1 MTFILTILIFALIIT
16 ILVSIHEF
24 GHFAA
29 AKLSGVAVQEFAIG
43 FGPTIFKKHFRGTDY
58 KFNIF
63 PLGGYVQLEG
73 ETDASNP
80 HAFRNTK
87 LRIKAFVLMAGIVM
101 NLILAIFL
109 LQIYLGNN
117 GYRFAIPKL
126 VDYQFTN
133 TQFQQSFYPLI
144 VSFVDPEGPSVGKFQ
159 ENEAIIA
166 ANGIEFSSMNE
177 FLQILKDNQNK
188 EIEFQFIDFQ
198 SFEISKRNVTLGS
211 ADENGSILK
220 VGLVPYD
227 SQSGKKT
234 YFLKY
239 NEGLG
244 AGSSMTYDAF
254 IYQFKALGGIFSN
267 AFSTGNYQEV
277 SNSVGGLPA
286 IGNQVGQLVEFQ
298 AYDVLIPLTA
308 LFSVNL
314 AMFNILPFPALDGG
328 QLLFAVIE
336 KLRRKKFSD
345 QFLNRINFAGFVL
358 LMSLGLLVTLKD
370 IIQLN
375 WIGSIV
381 EGVKNILGR

>member
-1 MTFILTILIFALIIT
+1 MTFLLTILIFALIIT
-16 ILVSIHEF
+16 VLVSIHEF

-43 FGPTIFKKHFRGTDY
+43 FGPTIFKKHYKGTDY

-73 ETDASNP
+73 ETDAANP
-80 HAFRNTK
+80 NAFRNVR
-87 LRIKAFVLMAGIVM
+87 LRVKAFVLLAGIVM

-109 LQIYLGNN
+109 LQIYLSNN
-117 GYRFAIPKL
+117 NYRFAIPSL

-133 TQFQQSFYPLI
+133 TQFQQKYYPLI
-144 VSFVDPEGPSVGKFQ
+144 VSFVDPEGPSVGKFE
-159 ENEAIIA
+159 ENEAIVA
-166 ANGIEFSSMNE
+166 VNNVEFSSMAE
-177 FLQILKDNQNK
+177 FLQILKDNQNQEVDFK
-188 EIEFQFIDFQ
+188 LIDFQ
-198 SFEISKRNVTLGS
+198 TFEISKRNITLGA

-239 NEGLG
+239 NEGLSAG
-244 AGSSMTYDAF
+244 AFMTYDAF

-267 AFSTGNYQEV
+267 AFSTGDYKEV

-336 KLRRKKFSD
+336 KIRRKKFSD
-345 QFLNRINFAGFVL
+345 QFLNRINFGGFVF
-358 LMSLGLLVTLKD
+358 LMSIGLLVTLKD

-375 WIGSIV
+375 WLGNIV
-381 EGVKNILGR
+381 EVIKSVLGR

>member
-16 ILVSIHEF
+16 VLVSIHEF
-24 GHFAA
+24 GHFIT
-29 AKLSGVAVQEFAIG
+29 AKLSGVAVHEFAIG
-43 FGPTIFKKHFRGTDY
+43 FGPTILKKHYKGTDY

-73 ETDASNP
+73 ETDATNP
-80 HAFRNTK
+80 NAFRNAR
-87 LRIKAFVLMAGIVM
+87 LRVKSLVLLAGIIM

-117 GYRFAIPKL
+117 GYRFAIPKI
-126 VDYQFTN
+126 VDYQFTSVEV
-133 TQFQQSFYPLI
+133 QKSYYPLI
-144 VSFVDPEGPSVGKFQ
+144 VTFVDPEGPSVGKFE
-159 ENEAIIA
+159 ENDAIVSV
-166 ANGIEFSSMNE
+166 NGVEFASMGE

-188 EIEFQFIDFQ
+188 EVEFEFIDFQ
-198 SFEISKRNVTLGS
+198 SFEISKRNVSLGV
-211 ADENGSILK
+211 ADEKGSILK
-220 VGLVPYD
+220 VGLAPYD

-244 AGSSMTYDAF
+244 AGISMTYDAF
-254 IYQFKALGGIFSN
+254 VYQFKALGGILTN
-267 AFSTGNYQEV
+267 AVTTGDYKEV

-336 KLRRKKFSD
+336 KIRRKKFSD
-345 QFLNRINFAGFVL
+345 QFLNRVNFTGFVL

-375 WIGSIV
+375 WIGNLL
-381 EGVKNILGR
+381 EGLRSILGR

>member
-80 HAFRNTK
+80 NAFRNTR
-87 LRIKAFVLMAGIVM
+87 LRVKAFVLMAGIVM

-144 VSFVDPEGPSVGKFQ
+144 VSFVDPEGPSVGKFE

-166 ANGIEFSSMNE
+166 ANGIEFGSMNE

-328 QLLFAVIE
+328 QLLFAIIE

-345 QFLNRINFAGFVL
+345 QFLNRVNFAGFVL

-375 WIGSIV
+375 WIGNIV

>member
-80 HAFRNTK
+80 NAFRNTR
-87 LRIKAFVLMAGIVM
+87 LRVKAFVLMAGIVM

-109 LQIYLGNN
+109 LQIYLSNN

-144 VSFVDPEGPSVGKFQ
+144 VSFVDPEGPSVGKFE

-166 ANGIEFSSMNE
+166 ANGIEFGSMNE

-198 SFEISKRNVTLGS
+198 SFEISKRNVMLGS

-328 QLLFAVIE
+328 QLLFAIIE

-345 QFLNRINFAGFVL
+345 QFLNRVNFAGFVL

-375 WIGSIV
+375 WIGNIV

>member
-43 FGPTIFKKHFRGTDY
+43 FGPTIWKKHFRGTDY

-87 LRIKAFVLMAGIVM
+87 LKIKAFVLMAGIVM

-177 FLQILKDNQNK
+177 FLQILKDNQNR
-188 EIEFQFIDFQ
+188 EVEFQFIDFQ
-198 SFEISKRNVTLGS
+198 NFEISKRNIMLGS

-375 WIGSIV
+375 WIGNII